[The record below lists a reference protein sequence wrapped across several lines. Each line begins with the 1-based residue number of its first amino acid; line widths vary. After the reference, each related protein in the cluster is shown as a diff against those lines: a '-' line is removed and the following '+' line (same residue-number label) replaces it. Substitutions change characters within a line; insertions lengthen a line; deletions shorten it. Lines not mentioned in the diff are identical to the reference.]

1 MKNESNVLEYLSDKK
16 DHYYILKKYFTSNK
30 KEKAE
35 IISLIEKS
43 LGFQNYIA
51 VKTLRLAFLVMVNSL
66 HPVARFLL
74 KKQVYIYAIFL
85 LVAIYIICSTVL
97 TIMGY

>member
-1 MKNESNVLEYLSDKK
+1 MKNESNVLEYLVDEEN
-16 DHYYILKKYFTSNK
+16 YYILKKYYNSNK
-30 KEKAE
+30 KEKSE
-35 IISLIEKS
+35 LIRTIEKS

-51 VKTLRLAFLVMVNSL
+51 RKSLESALLVMVNSL
-66 HPVARFLL
+66 HPVTRFLL